1 MFCEPE
7 TVDVDVDE
15 TSTAEG
21 LQNIQHSAFP
31 RSQSIFIIYQESKKR
46 KNRANFVRKY
56 MKYFIDFLKNFIMY

>member
-15 TSTAEG
+15 TSTVEG

-31 RSQSIFIIYQESKKR
+31 RSQSISILSYTKSQRNEKIERTSYE
-46 KNRANFVRKY
+46 NT
-56 MKYFIDFLKNFIMY
+56 